1 MLKITRNKGES
12 FIIGDDVAVHVFGVK
27 GDEVKI
33 GVEAPKN
40 ISVDRM
46 EIREEKMQH
55 RANKEADNGQN
66 S

>member
-12 FIIGDDVAVHVFGVK
+12 VIIGDDVTVHVFGVK